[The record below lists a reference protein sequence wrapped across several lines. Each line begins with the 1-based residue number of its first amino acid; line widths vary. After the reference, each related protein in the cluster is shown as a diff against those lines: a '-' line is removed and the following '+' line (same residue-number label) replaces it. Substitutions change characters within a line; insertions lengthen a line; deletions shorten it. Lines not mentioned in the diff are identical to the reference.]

1 MKKSQR
7 IAGFFCAAGMIA
19 PLTTPAFAAEQA
31 APVKAHAEMAD
42 AFIQVEDTFAA
53 FLDGNGRSRTPVAY
67 DNTIYIPLRTVGEWM
82 GGDAAWD
89 QASQTV
95 HLTSGVRE
103 PFYLNIF
110 TPEGQ
115 PDATEEE
122 DVLYAYEEEHG
133 MEVELRPDIKV
144 TINGT
149 EQTFR
154 NAAGKTVYPL
164 VLREC
169 VYLPVR
175 NIGELCGK
183 SVLWHAN
190 PDGTMET
197 VYLYDPPTDGQIQEA
212 QAYLDRFARDL
223 AAMEQALTDM
233 KAKTAWS
240 EEAFRAQINA
250 DFYQPLTALTELT
263 APALAPTHRS
273 MDGLRLQSK
282 ELLDNTVKVRMD
294 PEQYMKESARA
305 EYLAQSWQ
313 SHRDDFVRILEK
325 QLGGLGDW
333 LEYRRLDLA
342 AVIHNRA

>member
-7 IAGFFCAAGMIA
+7 IAGFFCAAGLLVS
-19 PLTTPAFAAEQA
+19 LTAPAFAAGLS

-82 GGDAAWD
+82 GGDVAWD
-89 QASQTV
+89 QESQTV
-95 HLTSGVRE
+95 RLTSGVRE
-103 PFYLNIF
+103 PFYLNLF

-122 DVLYAYEEEHG
+122 DALYAYEQEHG

-144 TINGT
+144 TLNGT
-149 EQTFR
+149 EQTFH

-212 QAYLDRFARDL
+212 QAYLNRFAQEL
-223 AAMEQALTDM
+223 AAMEQALETM
-233 KAKTAWS
+233 KGKTTWS
-240 EEAFRAQINA
+240 EEAFRAQIDA

-263 APALAPTHRS
+263 VPALTPIHRS

-282 ELLDNTVKVRMD
+282 ELLDNTVKVYMD

-313 SHRDDFVRILEK
+313 SHRDDFVCILEK
-325 QLGGLGDW
+325 QLGDLEDW
-333 LEYRRLDLA
+333 RKDRQLDLM
-342 AVIHNRA
+342 AVSENRA